1 MGDDTLMMLSRAAAT
16 APNQPFG
23 HQGKQPIYW
32 SCTQTTILFLTFS
45 TVIQQISWDSHI
57 LLKTGF
63 LLDDFSE
70 K

>member
-1 MGDDTLMMLSRAAAT
+1 MPPPVTGQRQWDTAVS
-16 APNQPFG
+16 QP
-23 HQGKQPIYW
+23 HDHADKQPTQLPPF
-32 SCTQTTILFLTFS
+32 STQTTILFLTFS